1 MTSDHNTGIFIFRRD
16 LRIQD
21 NIGLHELSKKCKRII
36 PIFIFTPEQV
46 TEKNKFRSK
55 NAIQFMIESL
65 DDLAGN
71 LSIHKS
77 GLYCFMGENVDII
90 QSVLKHT
97 GAKHIGFNRDYTP
110 YAFKRD
116 REIADLCKNLDVQCH
131 QFDDYYM
138 FPPGTLT
145 KTGYKSLTEG
155 EREGIAFN
163 DYYRKFT
170 PFYEKALSAIRN
182 MRQSVDDTHFK
193 ALSKMNNVKGITT
206 VQLKDIYIR
215 YAAMNPNVSHHG
227 GRRHALDALA
237 DAQKTQRK
245 YSDTRDLLIIPTSR
259 MSAYIKFGCVSIGEV
274 AQAFRNNKELFRQL
288 MWREFYAHTLF
299 VFPEVLTQ
307 YSWSKNQ
314 ESKNYDAHFKA
325 WKEGNTGVPIVDA
338 CMREL
343 NKTGYM
349 HNIGRLIVASF
360 LAKTLG
366 VDWRMGE
373 RYFAQQ
379 LVDYDVA
386 SNNGNWRWIASAAEL
401 KVQDGSGVATVH
413 LDTQPPFRTFSPWL
427 QAKKCDPDAE
437 YIKKWVPELSNLEPK
452 IIHKWDRDHGKYE
465 NVKYPKPII

>member
-1 MTSDHNTGIFIFRRD
+1 MASVSDPNTGIFIFRRD

-21 NIGLHELSKKCKRII
+21 NIGLHEMSQICKRII

-46 TEKNKFRSK
+46 TEKNKFRSR

-77 GLYCFMGENVDII
+77 GLYCFMGENATVIE
-90 QSVLKHT
+90 SLLKKT

-110 YAFKRD
+110 YAIKRD
-116 REIADLCKNLDVQCH
+116 REIGDLCAKLDVQCH
-131 QFDDYYM
+131 LFDDYYL

-145 KTGYKSLTEG
+145 KTGFREGKEQTEG
-155 EREGIAFN
+155 ISYD

-170 PFYEKALSAIRN
+170 PFYGKVLTN
-182 MRQSVDDTHFK
+182 VNKMRKSVVLNPK
-193 ALSKMNNVKGITT
+193 SLSKLASTT
-206 VQLKDIYIR
+206 GLGLIHLTDMYIR
-215 YAAMNPNVSHHG
+215 YASMNPNVSCRG
-227 GRRHALDALA
+227 GRRYALDAIA
-237 DAQKTQRK
+237 DAKQSQRK
-245 YSDTRDLLIIPTSR
+245 YQDTRDQLIVPTSR

-274 AQAFRNNKELFRQL
+274 SEAFKNIKELFRQL
-288 MWREFYAHTLF
+288 IWREFYAHILF

-307 YSWSKNQ
+307 YSWSNENHGNSLK
-314 ESKNYDAHFKA
+314 KDAAFRA
-325 WKEGNTGVPIVDA
+325 WKEGKTGVPIVDA

-343 NKTGYM
+343 NQTGYM
-349 HNIGRLIVASF
+349 HNRGRLIAASY
-360 LAKTLG
+360 LAKTMG
-366 VDWRMGE
+366 VDWRLGE

-401 KVQDGSGVATVH
+401 KISNNQTVH

-437 YIKKWVPELSNLEPK
+437 YIKKWVPELRTVQPK
-452 IIHKWDRDHGKYE
+452 DIHRWEDVSD
-465 NVKYPKPII
+465 KYPNVRYVK

>member
-1 MTSDHNTGIFIFRRD
+1 MTSVSDPNTGIFIFRRD

-21 NIGLHELSKKCKRII
+21 NIGLHEMSKICKRII

-46 TEKNKFRSK
+46 TEKNKFRSR

-77 GLYCFMGENVDII
+77 GLYCFMGENVDVI
-90 QSVLKHT
+90 QSLLKKT
-97 GAKHIGFNRDYTP
+97 GAQHVGFNRDYTP
-110 YAFKRD
+110 YAIKRD
-116 REIADLCKNLDVQCH
+116 REIADLCAKLDVQCH
-131 QFDDYYM
+131 LFDDYYL

-145 KTGYKSLTEG
+145 KTGF
-155 EREGIAFN
+155 REGSLQSKNTISYD

-170 PFYEKALSAIRN
+170 PFYGKAMDNIN
-182 MRQSVDDTHFK
+182 KMRKSVVLNPK
-193 ALSKMNNVKGITT
+193 SLSKLASTT
-206 VQLKDIYIR
+206 GLGLIHLTDMYIR
-215 YAAMNPNVSHHG
+215 YASMNPNVSCRG
-227 GRRHALDALA
+227 GRRYALDAIA
-237 DAQKTQRK
+237 DAKQSQRK
-245 YSDTRDLLIIPTSR
+245 YQDTRDQLIVPTSR

-274 AQAFRNNKELFRQL
+274 AEAFKNIKELFRQL
-288 MWREFYAHTLF
+288 IWREFYAHTLF

-307 YSWSKNQ
+307 YSWHENQ
-314 ESKNYDAHFKA
+314 GNSIKKDAMFKA
-325 WKEGNTGVPIVDA
+325 WKDGETGVPIVDA

-343 NKTGYM
+343 NQTGYM
-349 HNIGRLIVASF
+349 HNRGRLIAASY
-360 LAKTLG
+360 LAKTMG
-366 VDWRMGE
+366 VDWRLGE

-401 KVQDGSGVATVH
+401 KLADGAKIH

-437 YIKKWVPELSNLEPK
+437 YIKKWVPELRTVDPK
-452 IIHKWDRDHGKYE
+452 DIHKWKDVSD
-465 NVKYPKPII
+465 KYPNVRYAK